1 MDDIKKII
9 NYINNETVSSEDF
22 YILKNSLSELEAKY
36 LGNNLFT
43 ILNHLEGKEKDC
55 IDVYQEENL
64 ILSIKE
70 PIRSKIDLRENEFR
84 SNLISKAEFL
94 DELRE
99 NLNQREINIKKSKS
113 RISKEEISYCKF
125 NDFKTFYGDLIE
137 ANYVSNYFHCLYCYL
152 TCKELNYVD
161 DSEDIFIFNGIH
173 TLLGEVIFDKEIF
186 DITNLLQKFVEQNKF
201 IYLEENFNKFLY
213 TKENLTKLHEIL
225 ELRYFLA
232 KENDISLDLVMTD
245 TQVLNVL
252 ESKSVL
258 KLDRISSVVRSNFA
272 DFSYLFKNDAKD
284 EDTEE
289 SNLIPPPDNILDV
302 DIENT
307 IPQEEATKLTFSTV
321 NRTKKKKKKKKKN
334 KSNEKEANIEKPKD
348 TIIRDKVRKEKKKK
362 VRDAG
367 SKGSGRYFNDE
378 KNTKKELKKRLAES
392 NEKGIVNS
400 NKSENSTK
408 TQNKKEL
415 SSRELLKNSNAS
427 KDIKEAK
434 NVKTIKKNH
443 DSGNNSSLDKPNQ
456 RDQKKKDISKN
467 TSSNKEQQNS
477 TAKYK
482 KITGKFNDKNSQSK
496 NEISNNTK
504 ETNLQKVLNN
514 KKKKEE
520 KNSKGNQ
527 SNKKIVNL
535 NDSFN
540 TSKQIIES
548 KEKNINEN
556 DVDKIK
562 KKIKKIKIQKK

>member
-1 MDDIKKII
+1 
-9 NYINNETVSSEDF
+9 
-22 YILKNSLSELEAKY
+22 
-36 LGNNLFT
+36 
-43 ILNHLEGKEKDC
+43 
-55 IDVYQEENL
+55 
-64 ILSIKE
+64 
-70 PIRSKIDLRENEFR
+70 
-84 SNLISKAEFL
+84 
-94 DELRE
+94 
-99 NLNQREINIKKSKS
+99 KS

-245 TQVLNVL
+245 IQVLNVL
-252 ESKSVL
+252 ESKNVL

-284 EDTEE
+284 EDIEE
-289 SNLIPPPDNILDV
+289 SNLIPPSDNNMDD
-302 DIENT
+302 DIEYT
-307 IPQEEATKLTFSTV
+307 IPQEEATKLTFSTA
-321 NRTKKKKKKKKKN
+321 NRTKKKKKKN
-334 KSNEKEANIEKPKD
+334 KSNEKEANIEKLKE
-348 TIIRDKVRKEKKKK
+348 TIIRDKSKKEKKKK
-362 VRDAG
+362 AKDAD
-367 SKGSGRYFNDE
+367 SKVSGRYFNDE
-378 KNTKKELKKRLAES
+378 RNTKIKLKKGLNKS
-392 NEKGIVNS
+392 NEKEIVNS

-408 TQNKKEL
+408 KQNKKGL
-415 SSRELLKNSNAS
+415 SSRELLNNSNAS
-427 KDIKEAK
+427 KDIKEGK
-434 NVKTIKKNH
+434 NVKTIKKHH
-443 DSGNNSSLDKPNQ
+443 DSGNNLSLDKPNQ
-456 RDQKKKDISKN
+456 KDQKKKDISKN
-467 TSSNKEQQNS
+467 TSLNKEKQNS

-482 KITGKFNDKNSQSK
+482 KNTGEFDGKNSQSK

-520 KNSKGNQ
+520 INSKAIQ

-535 NDSFN
+535 NYSSN
-540 TSKQIIES
+540 TSKQIIEG
-548 KEKNINEN
+548 KERNINEN